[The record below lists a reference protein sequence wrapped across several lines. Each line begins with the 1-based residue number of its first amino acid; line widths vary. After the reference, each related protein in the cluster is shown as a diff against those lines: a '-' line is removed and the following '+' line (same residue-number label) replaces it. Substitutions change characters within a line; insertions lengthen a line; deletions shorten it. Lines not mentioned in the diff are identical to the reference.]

1 MPTYTLKNSKTS
13 EMLDVFCTWDELQ
26 EKLKDPD
33 LTLQL
38 AVPKI
43 ISGVMG
49 GEGKKVSSGFNDLK
63 KRIKA
68 NSGKGNTINVD

>member
-33 LTLQL
+33 MILQL

-43 ISGVMG
+43 VSGIDG
-49 GEGKKVSSGFNDLK
+49 GEGKRVSSGFNDLK
-63 KRIKA
+63 KRIKS